1 MCMSTTSDSA
11 DEFVKFMLDGT
22 EVALRLSGSLA
33 KEMAVMLYAMS
44 KEQGKKTKGQI
55 RLENMLKSNSNL
67 KIFSINQENFQ
78 EFKKQAKKY
87 GVVYSALYK
96 RGEKVPDKLIDILVR
111 EEDAERVN
119 RIVERYKLTTVKKA
133 DIEKAL
139 EEDKQSNKI
148 NTNVTEEIK
157 EKNTSQDLLNKLLK
171 KENKIGVTENVTPSS
186 IQNTEKNSQLEN
198 LLKTNEEKTKYKEI
212 EKTSIREKLKEIKEE
227 KKKTQEESSKNMI
240 KPVTKEL
247 KHKQPKDR
255 NKKKERSK

>member
-1 MCMSTTSDSA
+1 M
-11 DEFVKFMLDGT
+11 
-22 EVALRLSGSLA
+22 
-33 KEMAVMLYAMS
+33 
-44 KEQGKKTKGQI
+44 
-55 RLENMLKSNSNL
+55 
-67 KIFSINQENFQ
+67 
-78 EFKKQAKKY
+78 
-87 GVVYSALYK
+87 VYSALYK

>member
-139 EEDKQSNKI
+139 EEDKQSNKMD
-148 NTNVTEEIK
+148 TNVTEEIK

-171 KENKIGVTENVTPSS
+171 KENKIEVTENVTPSS
-186 IQNTEKNSQLEN
+186 IQNTEKNSQLEI
-198 LLKTNEEKTKYKEI
+198 LLKTNEEKTDYKEI
-212 EKTSIREKLKEIKEE
+212 EKPSIREKLKEIKEE
-227 KKKTQEESSKNMI
+227 KKKNQEESSKNMI

>member
-1 MCMSTTSDSA
+1 MSTTSDSA

-139 EEDKQSNKI
+139 EEDKQSNKMD
-148 NTNVTEEIK
+148 TNVTEEIK

-171 KENKIGVTENVTPSS
+171 KENKIEVTENVTPSS
-186 IQNTEKNSQLEN
+186 IQNTEKNSQLEI
-198 LLKTNEEKTKYKEI
+198 LLKTNEEKTDYKEI
-212 EKTSIREKLKEIKEE
+212 EKPSIREKLKEIKEE
-227 KKKTQEESSKNMI
+227 KKKSQEESSKNMI

>member
-1 MCMSTTSDSA
+1 MSTTSDSA

-55 RLENMLKSNSNL
+55 RLGNMLKSNSNL

-139 EEDKQSNKI
+139 EEDKQSNKMD
-148 NTNVTEEIK
+148 TNVTEEIK

-171 KENKIGVTENVTPSS
+171 KENKIEVTENVTPSS
-186 IQNTEKNSQLEN
+186 IQNTEKNSQLEI
-198 LLKTNEEKTKYKEI
+198 LLKTNEEKTDYKEI
-212 EKTSIREKLKEIKEE
+212 EKPSIREKLKEIKEE
-227 KKKTQEESSKNMI
+227 KKKNQEESSKNMI

>member
-1 MCMSTTSDSA
+1 MSTTSDSA

-148 NTNVTEEIK
+148 NTNVT
-157 EKNTSQDLLNKLLK
+157 
-171 KENKIGVTENVTPSS
+171 
-186 IQNTEKNSQLEN
+186 
-198 LLKTNEEKTKYKEI
+198 
-212 EKTSIREKLKEIKEE
+212 
-227 KKKTQEESSKNMI
+227 
-240 KPVTKEL
+240 
-247 KHKQPKDR
+247 
-255 NKKKERSK
+255 

>member
-1 MCMSTTSDSA
+1 MSTTSDSA
-11 DEFVKFMLDGT
+11 DEFIKFMLDGT

>member
-55 RLENMLKSNSNL
+55 RLGNMLKSNSNL

-139 EEDKQSNKI
+139 EEDKQSNKMD
-148 NTNVTEEIK
+148 TNVTEEIK

-171 KENKIGVTENVTPSS
+171 KENKIEVTENVTPSS
-186 IQNTEKNSQLEN
+186 IQNTEKNSQLEI
-198 LLKTNEEKTKYKEI
+198 LLKTNEEKTDYKEI
-212 EKTSIREKLKEIKEE
+212 EKPSIREKLKEIKEE
-227 KKKTQEESSKNMI
+227 KKKNQEESSKNMI

>member
-1 MCMSTTSDSA
+1 MSTTSDSA

-198 LLKTNEEKTKYKEI
+198 LLKTNEEKTEYKEI
-212 EKTSIREKLKEIKEE
+212 EKPSIREKLKEIKEE

>member
-1 MCMSTTSDSA
+1 MSTTSDSA

>member
-1 MCMSTTSDSA
+1 MSTTSDSA

-139 EEDKQSNKI
+139 EEDKQSNKMD
-148 NTNVTEEIK
+148 TNVTEEIK

-171 KENKIGVTENVTPSS
+171 KENKIEVTENVTPSS
-186 IQNTEKNSQLEN
+186 IQNTEKNSQLEI
-198 LLKTNEEKTKYKEI
+198 LLKTNEEKTDYKEI
-212 EKTSIREKLKEIKEE
+212 EKPSIREKLKEIKEE
-227 KKKTQEESSKNMI
+227 KKKNQEESSKNMI

>member
-1 MCMSTTSDSA
+1 MSTTSDSA

-139 EEDKQSNKI
+139 EEGKQSNKI

-198 LLKTNEEKTKYKEI
+198 LLKTNEEKTEYKEI
-212 EKTSIREKLKEIKEE
+212 EKPSIREKLKEIKEE
-227 KKKTQEESSKNMI
+227 KKKIQEESSKNMI

-247 KHKQPKDR
+247 KHKQPKNR

>member
-1 MCMSTTSDSA
+1 MSTTSDSA

-96 RGEKVPDKLIDILVR
+96 RGEKVLDKLIDILVR

>member
-11 DEFVKFMLDGT
+11 DEFIKFMLDGT

>member
-139 EEDKQSNKI
+139 EEDKQSIKI

-198 LLKTNEEKTKYKEI
+198 LLKTNEEKTEYKEI
-212 EKTSIREKLKEIKEE
+212 EKPSIREKLKEIKEE